1 MKVKVV
7 ADPYGVALEMASRI
21 AHLSMGLGL
30 GYILHIWI
38 AN

>member
-21 AHLSMGLGL
+21 AHLSMGVGL
-30 GYILHIWI
+30 GYILHIVVS
-38 AN
+38 N